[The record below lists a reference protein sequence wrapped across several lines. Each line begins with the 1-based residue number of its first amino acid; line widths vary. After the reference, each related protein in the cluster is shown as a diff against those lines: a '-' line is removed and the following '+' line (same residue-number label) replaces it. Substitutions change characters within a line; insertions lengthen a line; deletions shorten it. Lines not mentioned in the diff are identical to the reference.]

1 MKRAW
6 LTPIVIIGLMLVYVA
21 LYIGQPGGGEVLLL
35 LTHTSFAAFALLA
48 SILALRAAR
57 LFEPGVTSRR
67 VWLLFGAGM
76 TVLTISES
84 LWLYY
89 YLAGRNVPYPSA
101 VDVSWA
107 VGFVPVL
114 ASLVLQYRALGV
126 QISPRQKL
134 MVLAV
139 YLGVLI
145 TTFVILLGYILSNPG
160 HVAVMQILISTYYLI
175 GDLSVAFI
183 GTLSLVFLGRG
194 LVSRPW
200 QYMVISILLFAVAGL
215 TFSYGVWN
223 NTYVTGSN
231 VLSGVVDAAYLS
243 GYMMAAAG
251 GYRQITLHL
260 PQ

>member
-6 LTPIVIIGLMLVYVA
+6 ITPTVIIGLLLVYVA
-21 LYIGQPGGGEVLLL
+21 LYIRQPGGGEVLLL
-35 LTHTSFAAFALLA
+35 LTHASFAAFALLA
-48 SILALRAAR
+48 SILALRATR

-67 VWLLFGAGM
+67 VWLFFGAGM

-84 LWLYY
+84 LWIYY
-89 YLAGRNVPYPSA
+89 YLVGVNVPYPSA
-101 VDVSWA
+101 VDVAWA

-126 QISPRQKL
+126 QISLRRKL

-139 YLGVLI
+139 YLGVL
-145 TTFVILLGYILSNPG
+145 TAAFVILLGYILANPG
-160 HVAVMQILISTYYLI
+160 QVAVMQILISAYYLI

-194 LVSRPW
+194 LVSQPW

-223 NTYVTGSN
+223 NTYMTGSN